1 MRIIRLPS
9 SQTSTA
15 LENVVSNCSTLSTKS
30 SPSRAVHRHIYEYVE
45 CGDSDII
52 KIAYRETN
60 ANHGINYRRWKII

>member
-1 MRIIRLPS
+1 MRIIRLTS

-15 LENVVSNCSTLSTKS
+15 LENVVSNCFTLSTKS
-30 SPSRAVHRHIYEYVE
+30 SPSGAIHRHIYEYVE

-52 KIAYRETN
+52 EIAYRVIN